1 MLFRSINDILKIN
14 CCVIFFMSNI
24 SIAVAV
30 TGANSF
36 VGKSLRKF
44 LHKNKVNVLGISRK
58 NFGKHSTETKV
69 QSKNL
74 QEQQLQKKLK
84 NYDVLVHL
92 IGIGREVPKSTFE
105 EINVNLTKN
114 AIRTCKNAGI
124 KKIIYI
130 SGLGVSKNSTSS
142 YFASKYRAEREIINS
157 GLDYTI
163 FRASYIIGKTDHL
176 TKSLSKQVKKGTIII
191 PGSGRYRLQPIFVE
205 DVAKIILE
213 AILEKKFSNKILDLV
228 GPQKISFEDFVKLF
242 SKNMKV
248 KFKKLNLDDAYEEST
263 YSSESLDILIGDHI
277 SNVNHLQKLT
287 NVKLTAVEK
296 FLQTSSLS

>member
-1 MLFRSINDILKIN
+1 MSDI
-14 CCVIFFMSNI
+14 ST
-24 SIAVAV
+24 SVAV
-30 TGANSF
+30 TGANGF
-36 VGKSLRKF
+36 VGKNVRKF
-44 LHKNKVNVLGISRK
+44 LYKNKVNVLGISRK
-58 NFGKHSTETKV
+58 NFVKYPTETKI

-74 QEQQLQKKLK
+74 LEQRLEKKLK
-84 NYDVLVHL
+84 NYDALIHL
-92 IGIGREVPKSTFE
+92 IGIGIESSGSTFKQ
-105 EINVNLTKN
+105 INVNLTKN
-114 AIRTCKNAGI
+114 AIKTCKNAGI

-130 SGLGVSKNSTSS
+130 SGLGISKNNMSS

-163 FRASYIIGKTDHL
+163 FRASYIMGKTDHL
-176 TKSLSKQVKKGTIII
+176 SKSLSKQMKKGTIII

-228 GPQKISFEDFVKLF
+228 GPRKISFEDFVKLF

-248 KFKKLNLDDAYEEST
+248 KFKKINLEVAYDNGI
-263 YSSESLDILIGDHI
+263 YSSESLDILIGDYT
-277 SNVNHLQKLT
+277 SDVKHLQKLT
-287 NVKLTAVEK
+287 NVKLTTVEK

>member
-1 MLFRSINDILKIN
+1 MP
-14 CCVIFFMSNI
+14 NI
-24 SIAVAV
+24 STNVAV
-30 TGANSF
+30 TGANGF
-36 VGKSLRKF
+36 VGKNVRKF
-44 LHKNKVNVLGISRK
+44 LYKNKVRVLGISRK
-58 NFGKHSTETKV
+58 NFAKYSTETKA

-74 QEQQLQKKLK
+74 LEQRLQKKLK

-92 IGIGREVPKSTFE
+92 IGIGVESSGSTFE

-114 AIRTCKNAGI
+114 TIKLCKKSGI

-130 SGLGVSKNSTSS
+130 SGLGVSKNNTSN
-142 YFASKYRAEREIINS
+142 YFTSKYKAEQEIINS

-176 TKSLSKQVKKGTIII
+176 TKSLSKQMKKGTIII
-191 PGSGRYRLQPIFVE
+191 PGSGKYRLQPIFVE

-213 AILEKKFSNKILDLV
+213 AILEKKFSNKILDLA
-228 GPQKISFEDFVKLF
+228 GPRKISFEDFVKLF

-248 KFKKLNLDDAYEEST
+248 KFKKINLEDAYDNSI
-263 YSSESLDILIGDHI
+263 YSSESLDILIGDYT
-277 SNVNHLQKLT
+277 SDVKHLQKLT
-287 NVKLTAVEK
+287 NVELISVEK